1 MLCQSKLDLEM
12 VWYYGW
18 DYIHSLVFV
27 QMPESLAPSVHVM
40 IWDYEWQRQK
50 YYSGLIIKKNMS

>member
-1 MLCQSKLDLEM
+1 MLCQSKLDIEM

-27 QMPESLAPSVHVM
+27 RMPESLAPSVHAM
-40 IWDYEWQRQK
+40 FWIMNGRDRN
-50 YYSGLIIKKNMS
+50 IILD